1 MGIAVGASTRVSY
14 LQDPRDFPEIY
25 DAFGVGGALA
35 GGVSGVQL
43 KNAKGVMIALQGVK
57 LGLEASANLSKV
69 NITLE

>member
-1 MGIAVGASTRVSY
+1 
-14 LQDPRDFPEIY
+14 
-25 DAFGVGGALA
+25 
-35 GGVSGVQL
+35 L